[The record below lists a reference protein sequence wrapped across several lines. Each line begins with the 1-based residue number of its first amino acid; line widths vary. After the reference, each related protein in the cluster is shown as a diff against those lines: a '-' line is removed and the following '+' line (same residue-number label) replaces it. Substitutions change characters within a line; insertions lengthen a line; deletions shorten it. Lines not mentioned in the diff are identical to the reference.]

1 MPTLLLT
8 LPPAQAGK
16 ENSPQKLHE
25 ELITMTKRI
34 LMIEDDR
41 EMVTLGRLILEREG
55 YEVLAAYG
63 GAEGLDLLRRENGN
77 VDLLLLDIMMI
88 GMDGWQ
94 VLTEVKTDEK
104 LRHIPVI
111 MLTARHYLEDENE
124 TATYADKFEHYVVKP
139 FVVRDLLAKI
149 AEVLDRVEKSN
160 TK

>member
-1 MPTLLLT
+1 MV
-8 LPPAQAGK
+8 
-16 ENSPQKLHE
+16 
-25 ELITMTKRI
+25 KRI

-63 GAEGLDLLRRENGN
+63 GAEGLDILRREDGG

-94 VLTEVKTDEK
+94 VLTEVKADEK

-111 MLTARHYLEDENE
+111 MLTARHYLEDEE
-124 TATYADKFEHYVVKP
+124 KTATYADKFEHYVVKP

-149 AEVLDRVEKSN
+149 AEALNRSEGKD
-160 TK
+160 